1 MSARARFVIDTNV
14 VVSAM
19 LFHMGNHD
27 AWFAGG
33 LPQPQPAWMSNGEV
47 QQDIQDACRMVIP
60 CSRLVPIRPILF
72 ILSSW

>member
-1 MSARARFVIDTNV
+1 
-14 VVSAM
+14 
-19 LFHMGNHD
+19 MGNHD